1 MVYYY
6 FPFTEEQKKEFES
19 IVPKNLQENP
29 FIQRMYYVDPE
40 LFKKLWEKSEE
51 KMKEALKR

>member
-6 FPFTEEQKKEFES
+6 FPLTEEQKKEFES

-40 LFKKLWEKSEE
+40 MFKKLQEKSEQ
-51 KMKEALKR
+51 KIKEALGR